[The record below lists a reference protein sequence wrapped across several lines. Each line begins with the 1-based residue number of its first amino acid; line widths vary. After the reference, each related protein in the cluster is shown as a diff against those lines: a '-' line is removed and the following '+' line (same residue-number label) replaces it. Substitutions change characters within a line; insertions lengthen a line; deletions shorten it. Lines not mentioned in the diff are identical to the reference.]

1 MQEHDARLELLLNW
15 LDPYAG
21 KYGIKKETIRVA
33 SADASFRRYFRIDAE
48 KAPTLILMDAPPER
62 EPIGPYLKVQ
72 ALMQSAGL
80 NVPKIYEASAENGF
94 ILMSDL
100 GTKTYLDI
108 LSEENAATLF
118 EGAIEELVSWQ
129 KASQDGVLPN
139 YDEAVLRREIN
150 LFPEW
155 YIDRHRHYTMTEKE
169 KGNLERVFSKIL
181 ENNLSQAKVFV
192 HRDYM
197 PRNLMASDGKLPGV
211 IDFQDA
217 LYGPVSYD
225 IASLFRDAFISWP
238 EDFVIDQTIRYWEK
252 ARAAGIPVPS
262 DFGAFW
268 RDVEWMGLQRH
279 LKVLGIF
286 ARINYRDGKPKYL
299 ADTPRFVEYVRRAA
313 NRYDE
318 LKSLNYLLDRFEE
331 GKSVEATTF

>member
-1 MQEHDARLELLLNW
+1 MQEHDARLELLLEW
-15 LDPYAG
+15 LTPFTG
-21 KYGIKKETIRVA
+21 KYGLKINALRPA
-33 SADASFRRYFRIDAE
+33 SADASFRRYFRIDSETGA
-48 KAPTLILMDAPPER
+48 TYILMDAPPER

-72 ALMQSAGL
+72 ALMKKAGL
-80 NVPKIYEASAENGF
+80 NVPELFEISEEKGF

-100 GTKTYLDI
+100 GTKTYLEI
-108 LSEENAATLF
+108 LNQENAASLF

-129 KASQDGVLPN
+129 KISKEGVLPP
-139 YDEAVLRREIN
+139 YDEAVLRRELN

-155 YIDRHRHYTMTEKE
+155 YVSCHRHYTMTEKE
-169 KGNLERVFSKIL
+169 KKNLEGVFSRIVA
-181 ENNLSQAKVFV
+181 NNLSQAKVFV

-197 PRNLMASDGKLPGV
+197 PRNLMASAGRLPGV

-252 ARAAGIPVPS
+252 ARAAGIPVPA

-268 RDVEWMGLQRH
+268 RDVEWMGIQRH

-299 ADTPRFVEYVRRAA
+299 ADTPRFVEYVRRTA

-331 GKSVEATTF
+331 GKTIEATTF

>member
-1 MQEHDARLELLLNW
+1 MLELDARLDQLLQWLN
-15 LDPYAG
+15 AFTSQ
-21 KYGIKKETIRVA
+21 YGLKKETLRPA
-33 SADASFRRYFRIDAE
+33 SADASFRRYFRIE
-48 KAPTLILMDAPPER
+48 SETGTTYILMDAPPER
-62 EPIGPYLKVQ
+62 EPIANYLKVQ
-72 ALMQSAGL
+72 ALMKKAGL
-80 NVPKIYEASAENGF
+80 NVPELFEVSEKNGF

-100 GTKTYLDI
+100 GTRTYLEI
-108 LSEENAATLF
+108 LNKENAATLF

-129 KASQDGVLPN
+129 KASKEGILPP
-139 YDEAVLRREIN
+139 YDESVLCRELN

-155 YIDRHRHYTMTEKE
+155 YVERHRHYTMTEKE
-169 KGNLERVFSKIL
+169 KKNLESVFSRIVA
-181 ENNLSQAKVFV
+181 NNLSQAKVFV

-197 PRNLMASDGKLPGV
+197 PRNLMASSGKRPGI

-217 LYGPVSYD
+217 LFGPVSYD
-225 IASLFRDAFISWP
+225 IASLLRDAFISWP

-252 ARAAGIPVPS
+252 ARAAGIPVPT

-268 RDVEWMGLQRH
+268 RDVEWMGIQRH

-286 ARINYRDGKPKYL
+286 ARIHYRDGKPKYL
-299 ADTPRFVEYVRRAA
+299 ADTPRFVEYVRRTA

-331 GKSVEATTF
+331 EKTIEATTF

>member
-331 GKSVEATTF
+331 GKSIEATTF